1 MRKMA
6 RRGKS
11 APSIRSPFQMY
22 LNGKVSRVPG
32 IPIATDIEK
41 GVYYVSRDGA
51 VILALPDGTALV
63 AADVKTFTGFVV
75 VEGSE
80 GDVQ

>member
-1 MRKMA
+1 
-6 RRGKS
+6 
-11 APSIRSPFQMY
+11 MY

-51 VILALPDGTALV
+51 VMLASPDGTALRRGGRQ
-63 AADVKTFTGFVV
+63 DLHRLRGRRGFR
-75 VEGSE
+75 G
-80 GDVQ
+80 